1 MKGWQQSMV
10 LDDKGWIHVVHSKLK
25 TNSQKASL
33 WIAHPIKPL
42 ILLLLKVTDWTT
54 HSKCSTRATFR
65 FFVGDPPI
73 AKIISRTRHICRV
86 SHTQAVPIVVSYTQV
101 DPTHCETCQC
111 VSDLTY
117 TLGTPYISFNHRL
130 DYYELYIYIYIS
142 KPFFFK
148 KIMRK

>member
-73 AKIISRTRHICRV
+73 AKIKSRTRRICRV
-86 SHTQAVPIVVSYTQV
+86 SHTQTGSIVFSYTQAG
-101 DPTHCETCQC
+101 PIHCETRQC
-111 VSDLTY
+111 VSDPICTP
-117 TLGTPYISFNHRL
+117 GTPYINSNHRL
-130 DYYELYIYIYIS
+130 DYYELYIYIYIY
-142 KPFFFK
+142 
-148 KIMRK
+148 IY